1 MKILAQVSK
10 IKNASEEELEQVER
24 NDHNSD
30 FLYCTYPVYAGAK
43 LKGVDKHISMLTVL
57 GDPDST
63 FFDDGFSNVDETK
76 LLWSGQKRKE
86 MPNSFT
92 CIAPFFVKRP
102 IKEGFYNTVEK
113 RHIYCY
119 THQLCDRA
127 EIANRSQNKP

>member
-1 MKILAQVSK
+1 MIITVIFSTVL
-10 IKNASEEELEQVER
+10 
-24 NDHNSD
+24 
-30 FLYCTYPVYAGAK
+30 TPYAGAK
-43 LKGVDKHISMLTVL
+43 LNGVDKHISMLTVL
-57 GDPDST
+57 GDPDSI
-63 FFDDGFSNVDETK
+63 FFDNGFSNVDETK